1 MECFFIFA
9 IGTFSLCLFLLCL
22 LGRRRPKELT
32 IGLFHPYADAG
43 GGGERVLW
51 HSVAAILREWP
62 LVRIIIY
69 TGDPVR
75 SKPSHKIIEK
85 AVNRFGIDLPQ
96 ERIEFVRLRLRTLI
110 EATTWPRFTLLGQCL
125 GSLLLGAEALLR
137 ARPHILFDT
146 MGYAFIYPLF
156 RLMSGC
162 PVIAYV
168 HYPIV
173 STDMLKLVQSSITNF
188 NNNQSISR
196 SKTLTNIKIFYYRVL
211 AYFYGVVGRR
221 ANVTMVNSTW
231 TYGHISSLW
240 RKEGVVIV
248 YPPCDVETFSNI
260 KNKEK
265 EEEEFRIVTIGQYRP
280 EKNHQQQLEI
290 LRNLLDKPRPQDKKP
305 VLVMIGSCRDEGDH
319 ARVESLRKKAVELG
333 VIDNVQLLVNVS
345 FKRLLTEIGHGDVAI
360 HTMINE
366 HFGISLVEC
375 IAAGCIMIAHRSG
388 GPKHDIVIEGDIGY
402 LAESTEEF
410 TEYILDVMRLS
421 DEEKEGMR
429 GRGVTHVKEQF
440 SVSCFECSIIKHLGP
455 IVGSIN
461 VN

>member
-1 MECFFIFA
+1 M
-9 IGTFSLCLFLLCL
+9 LR
-22 LGRRRPKELT
+22 RRRPKELT

-62 LVRIIIY
+62 LVRILIY
-69 TGDPVR
+69 TGDPVLTR
-75 SKPSHKIIEK
+75 PSHKIIEK
-85 AVNRFGIDLPQ
+85 AVDRFGISLPQ

-110 EATTWPRFTLLGQCL
+110 EASTWPRFTLLGQCL
-125 GSLLLGAEALLR
+125 GSLLLGVEALLR
-137 ARPHILFDT
+137 ACPHVLFDT

-156 RLMSGC
+156 RVIAGC
-162 PVIAYV
+162 PVVAYV

-173 STDMLKLVQSSITNF
+173 STDMLKLVQSSTTNF
-188 NNNQSISR
+188 NNNQLITR
-196 SKTLTNIKIFYYRVL
+196 SKTLTNIKIFYYRIL
-211 AYFYGVVGRR
+211 AYFYGFVGRR

-231 TYGHISSLW
+231 TYGHISNLW
-240 RKEGVVIV
+240 RKEGVAVV

-260 KNKEK
+260 KNKE
-265 EEEEFRIVTIGQYRP
+265 EEEEFRIVTVGQYRP

-290 LRNLLDKPRPQDKKP
+290 LRNLLDKPRPQDKRP

-319 ARVESLRKKAVELG
+319 ARVESLREKAAELG

-345 FKRLLTEIGHGDVAI
+345 FKRLLTELVRGDVAL

-388 GPKHDIVIEGDIGY
+388 GPKHDIVVEDDFGY
-402 LAESTEEF
+402 LAESVDEF
-410 TEYILDVMRLS
+410 TDCVLKVMKLS
-421 DEEKEGMR
+421 DEEREVMKE
-429 GRGVTHVKEQF
+429 RGVTHVKGQF
-440 SVSCFECSIIKHLGP
+440 SVSCFESSIIKHLGP
-455 IVGSIN
+455 IIKSIN
-461 VN
+461 IN